1 MSGGAVREPCAAI
14 GCANPASRYPR
25 VLMVTAGCKRGDHEP
40 LALMVPVAVCPM
52 CQESFDPQDFLHE
65 EGREK
70 LRKACLAQGKRV
82 PDFDTAWVE
91 WSRIGD
97 KYWIA
102 EMARQGQG
110 ATRQ

>member
-1 MSGGAVREPCAAI
+1 MSGAGVYQPCAAI

-25 VLMVTAGCKRGDHEP
+25 VLMVGEGFQRGDHEP
-40 LALMVPVAVCPM
+40 LALMLPIAVCPR
-52 CQESFDPQDFLHE
+52 CQDEFDPQQWLGE
-65 EGREK
+65 EARSRLIEA
-70 LRKACLAQGKRV
+70 LRRKTNDA
-82 PDFDTAWVE
+82 PDFDNAWVE

-97 KYWIA
+97 RYWIA